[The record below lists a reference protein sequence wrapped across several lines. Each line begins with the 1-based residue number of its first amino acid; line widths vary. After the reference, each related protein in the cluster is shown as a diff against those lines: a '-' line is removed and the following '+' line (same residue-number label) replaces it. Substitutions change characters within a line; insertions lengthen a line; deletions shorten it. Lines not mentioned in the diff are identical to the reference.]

1 MHDQLRSARP
11 PRVLVDPEVPL
22 VPFDIEDDV
31 SVPVVPLRDRLV
43 PLPIVLEEPGE
54 VIAGPV
60 VVVDVGD
67 GGATEFVDPVEPV
80 PLDVVEPEP
89 IEAEPVPV
97 EPELVEPVE
106 PEVDEPVEPV
116 LPVLV
121 EPVDPVLP
129 ELIEPVDPVPV
140 VLLVELAEP
149 LLPVPEL
156 PMPEPV
162 EPAVL
167 LPPGVVAEPV
177 EPVPVVPDVPLV
189 VLDVPVPL
197 VPVCATV
204 SPAPKASERAAARAA
219 IECLEV
225 LLMMVPVSS

>member
-97 EPELVEPVE
+97 
-106 PEVDEPVEPV
+106 
-116 LPVLV
+116 
-121 EPVDPVLP
+121 
-129 ELIEPVDPVPV
+129 

-189 VLDVPVPL
+189 VPDVPVPL

>member
-1 MHDQLRSARP
+1 MPHQLRSARP
-11 PRVLVDPEVPL
+11 PRVLVDPDVPL

-89 IEAEPVPV
+89 IDPEPMPV

-156 PMPEPV
+156 LMPEPV
-162 EPAVL
+162 EPVAL

-177 EPVPVVPDVPLV
+177 EPVPVVPDVP
-189 VLDVPVPL
+189 DVPVPL
-197 VPVCATV
+197 VFVCATV
-204 SPAPKASERAAARAA
+204 TPAPNASERAAAMAA